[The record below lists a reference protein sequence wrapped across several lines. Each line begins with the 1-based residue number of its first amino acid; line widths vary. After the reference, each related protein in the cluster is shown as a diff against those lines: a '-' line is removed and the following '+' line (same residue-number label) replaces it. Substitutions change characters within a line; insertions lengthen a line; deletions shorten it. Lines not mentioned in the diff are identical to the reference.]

1 MAYKRPTVRSPPRNF
16 KVNFIEEPPLE
27 TAQTNFIANLVPKI
41 GRKYPSSPEE
51 IQKELSQEL
60 CKYLKKSVG
69 VLVVENNQNVPEP
82 VQNHMV
88 PVTFKFTM
96 NEYLYKI
103 WIHEDQVELETK
115 PFTYKRGSY

>member
-1 MAYKRPTVRSPPRNF
+1 MAYKRPTVRSPPRTF
-16 KVNFIEEPPLE
+16 KVNFVKEPPLN
-27 TAQTNFIANLVPKI
+27 TDQTNFISTIVSKI

-82 VQNHMV
+82 
-88 PVTFKFTM
+88 
-96 NEYLYKI
+96 I
-103 WIHEDQVELETK
+103 
-115 PFTYKRGSY
+115 